1 MKALFLSIFVIL
13 GISGC
18 STPHIKI
25 GLPNCDKPVPVSE
38 TIWNDLDLLRE
49 TMSYNQLVDA
59 ECVELL
65 RSRIRLH
72 DEDS

>member
-18 STPHIKI
+18 STPGHIKI

-49 TMSYNQLVDA
+49 TMSLNQLVDA

-72 DEDS
+72 DNS